1 MSYQCI
7 NIYSLIVTEASL
19 VDMKLFHTQQQLE
32 EINEKIS
39 EASSLRERVTDLET
53 VKVRLE
59 SEVIQLKEEL
69 EEANKRAQEETNRVA
84 AQNLQE
90 VEDLKWK
97 WEEEKKVS
105 SLLYHVSSEV
115 VCQAM
120 SCDNNYNYSIKISSF
135 SHFPTLTP
143 MHCFMHTV

>member
-1 MSYQCI
+1 M
-7 NIYSLIVTEASL
+7 
-19 VDMKLFHTQQQLE
+19 FHTQQQLE
-32 EINEKIS
+32 EISEKIS

-105 SLLYHVSSEV
+105 SLLYQVRSEV

-120 SCDNNYNYSIKISSF
+120 ICENII
-135 SHFPTLTP
+135 L
-143 MHCFMHTV
+143 

>member
-1 MSYQCI
+1 M
-7 NIYSLIVTEASL
+7 
-19 VDMKLFHTQQQLE
+19 FHFQQQLE

-97 WEEEKKVS
+97 WEEERKVS
-105 SLLYHVSSEV
+105 SLLYHVSSVV
-115 VCQAM
+115 VC
-120 SCDNNYNYSIKISSF
+120 
-135 SHFPTLTP
+135 
-143 MHCFMHTV
+143 